1 MEREDVRDLKPLIEI
16 RDMEIDDL
24 PAVFHLGEKVF
35 TAEVPNLYRTW
46 DEYEV
51 TGLFHTESDLC
62 LVAED
67 RQTGNLAGFAMGT
80 TVSKPRS
87 AWTYGYVVWMAVDP
101 RYQKRRVGERL
112 VNRLVQRMADE
123 GVRIVMVDTDADN
136 EAALRFFRS
145 LGFEQPRAHVYLS
158 MNLDELRERR
168 RRRRDHHEA
177 R

>member
-1 MEREDVRDLKPLIEI
+1 MAKVEGREPRPSIEI
-16 RDMEIDDL
+16 REMEIDDVA
-24 PAVFHLGEKVF
+24 AVYHLGERVF

-67 RQTGNLAGFAMGT
+67 RRTGTMAGFAMGT

-87 AWTYGYVVWMAVDP
+87 AWTYGYLVWMAVDP

-112 VNRLVQRMADE
+112 VQRLAERMADH
-123 GVRIVMVDTDADN
+123 GVRILMVDTDANND
-136 EAALRFFRS
+136 AALRFFAS
-145 LGFEQPRAHVYLS
+145 LGFEQPRPHVFLS

-168 RRRRDHHEA
+168 KRRKIHGIR
-177 R
+177 